1 MIVSSFEEQ
10 LEDLLNLDFS
20 NIIARNRSRFDEL
33 AGSFAESI
41 VLFGAGPLG
50 RRTLACLRRLNIEP
64 LAFADNN
71 PSLWNTSVEG
81 LNVFAPHEAVQKF
94 GNKAVF
100 VVTIYN
106 GSAVRHQ
113 LQGLGCTIVS
123 PFAYLFWKYYET
135 FMPHG
140 GLNLPHSIYTQAED
154 VKRAL
159 SLWAD
164 DVSRSEYLAQLRWR
178 LMLDFD
184 CLPKHVPASE
194 TYFPMDLVSLA
205 DDEVFVDCGAF
216 DGDTVRNFLK
226 RRGTSFRRI
235 MAIEPDPVNY
245 KRLEEFISNLPPLMK
260 RKVSSLRL
268 AVGSETGKVP
278 FAADGTMGSIMN
290 KNGNIM
296 IECALLDDIFGGYS
310 PTYVKMDVEGAEPEA
325 LAGAKKLIEQASAVW
340 AVCVYHQQEHLWQI
354 PLYISSLSDGYRFFL
369 RRYAEECWETV
380 CYAIPAGR
388 VIA

>member
-1 MIVSSFEEQ
+1 MIGYSYEEQ
-10 LEDLLNLDFS
+10 LEALLKLES
-20 NIIARNRSRFDEL
+20 SYIIAQNCSKFDEL

-81 LNVFAPHEAVQKF
+81 LNVLAPPAAVQKF
-94 GNKAVF
+94 SHKAVF

-106 GSAVRHQ
+106 GSSVRHQ
-113 LQGLGCTIVS
+113 LQGMGCTMVA
-123 PFAYLFWKYYET
+123 PFAYLFWKYHET

-140 GLNLPHSIYTQAED
+140 GLDLPHAIYAQAEE
-154 VKRAL
+154 VKRTL

-164 DVSRSEYLAQLRWR
+164 DVSRSEYLAQLRWM

-216 DGDTVRNFLK
+216 DGDTVRDFLK
-226 RRGTSFRRI
+226 RRGPSFRRI
-235 MAIEPDPVNY
+235 IAIEPDPINY
-245 KRLEEFISNLPPLMK
+245 KRLQEFISNLPVDIK
-260 RKVSSLRL
+260 NKVSPLQL
-268 AVGSETGKVP
+268 AVGSKSEKLTFV
-278 FAADGTMGSIMN
+278 ANGTMGSTIN
-290 KNGNIM
+290 RNGNIQ
-296 IECALLDDIFGGYS
+296 IDCAPLDDIIRDYL
-310 PTYVKMDVEGAEPEA
+310 PTYVKMDIEGAEPQA
-325 LAGAKKLIEQASAVW
+325 LAGAKELIEQRSAAW
-340 AVCVYHQQEHLWQI
+340 AVCTYHRQEHLWQI
-354 PLYISSLSDGYRFFL
+354 PLYMSSVSNGYRFFL

-380 CYAIPAGR
+380 CYAIPAER